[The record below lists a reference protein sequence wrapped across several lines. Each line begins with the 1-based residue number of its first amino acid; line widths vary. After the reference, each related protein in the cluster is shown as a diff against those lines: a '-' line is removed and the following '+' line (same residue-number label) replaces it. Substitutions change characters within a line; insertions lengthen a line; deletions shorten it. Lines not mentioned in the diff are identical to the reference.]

1 MEDTD
6 YEKSL
11 QHFFRGRKSKN
22 AKKAARF
29 QYDADGNLVEYDDGG
44 SIVKTIVL
52 KSYRQPTMEEVAEAE
67 EQRRK
72 AIAEAEEAIEEA
84 LKELKKLVQSGTATP
99 DEIVLQNRE
108 IENADIILQQ
118 IRFPEMGISDPP
130 KNYPVNQ
137 ILFNERQEK
146 RMLKNIRLPLL
157 YPMTLQDLY
166 VREGEAAA
174 EGAPAEAAVAEEP
187 KKKRIRVI
195 LFGPGTDN
203 KYQEL
208 DMDWAVDIDIGDNIY
223 KSAYHA
229 IMGQMAIFYKDD
241 EELEAILE
249 ADTADAIDY
258 NYEKAGAT
266 EEGWNGQF
274 EAVMEDVMRAKFK
287 QHPALVEK
295 LLSTGKAKLGAVIP
309 GDTVFG
315 IGLAGEDPMAKQYP
329 WPGQNRLGR
338 LLELIRR
345 EERLARQES
354 EEAAV
359 AMAAAPVMAAP
370 APAMAAA
377 APAMAAAPAKPAAA
391 PADNLMNLFEMP
403 AQAAQAAPAAQGAQ
417 AAQGAPAAQAAQA
430 PVQPQI
436 MKIKR
441 RK

>member
-1 MEDTD
+1 MSKIGTMEDTD
-6 YEKSL
+6 YIKSL
-11 QHFFRGRKSKN
+11 EQFFRGRRSKN

-44 SIVKTIVL
+44 SILKTIVL

-72 AIAEAEEAIEEA
+72 AIAEAEEALEEA
-84 LKELKKLVQSGTATP
+84 LKELKKLLQSGTATP

-108 IENADIILQQ
+108 IENTDIILQQ
-118 IRFPEMGISDPP
+118 IRFPEMGISEEP

-137 ILFNERQEK
+137 VLFNERQEK

-157 YPMTLQDLY
+157 FPMTLQDLY
-166 VREGEAAA
+166 VREGEAVGTVAAAAPGAA
-174 EGAPAEAAVAEEP
+174 EEEP

-208 DMDWAVDIDIGDNIY
+208 NMDWAVDIDIGDNIY
-223 KSAYHA
+223 KSAYQA

-241 EELEAILE
+241 KELEAILE
-249 ADTADAIDY
+249 ADTADAINY

-274 EAVMEDVMRAKFK
+274 EVVMEDVMRAKFK

-295 LLSTGKAKLGAVIP
+295 LLATGKAKLGAVIP
-309 GDTVFG
+309 GDTIFG

-345 EERLARQES
+345 EERLTRQET

-359 AMAAAPVMAAP
+359 ATAVAVMP
-370 APAMAAA
+370 A
-377 APAMAAAPAKPAAA
+377 AKPAA
-391 PADNLMNLFEMP
+391 PAQAKPAGNNLMNLFEMP
-403 AQAAQAAPAAQGAQ
+403 AAPAQAAEAQ
-417 AAQGAPAAQAAQA
+417 
-430 PVQPQI
+430 VQPRI

-441 RK
+441 K